1 MVPKK
6 SADRGAVSGAKEIG
20 NPFTQNS
27 QGQYVLRQSADGT
40 LVAPSL
46 EFWDHVQRNLRSLSD
61 KAARSGD
68 NTTASEIGALRTA
81 LNEDLDTA
89 VPLFGSAR
97 KGAAAFFGAE
107 DALDA
112 GRQFANSPRGIPEA
126 TKAFQKFTA
135 AEKRAFSTGYAS
147 ELIDRVKASG
157 DRTNVIN
164 SMFKSQAAR
173 ESMELVFGPQ
183 KAREIEAYVRVEDIA
198 DRLRGAM
205 GNSTTAR
212 QLVELGIGAGAGGA
226 AGYGITG
233 DWQGAMIGAVGPKTL
248 QYLSRKGDA
257 KVMESIA
264 KLLTSDNPQAL
275 RVAAQQAARQPS
287 YMKALEN
294 LGSALAIPARSG
306 ASVVAQ

>member
-1 MVPKK
+1 M
-6 SADRGAVSGAKEIG
+6 
-20 NPFTQNS
+20 
-27 QGQYVLRQSADGT
+27 
-40 LVAPSL
+40 
-46 EFWDHVQRNLRSLSD
+46 
-61 KAARSGD
+61 
-68 NTTASEIGALRTA
+68 
-81 LNEDLDTA
+81 
-89 VPLFGSAR
+89 FGSAR

-233 DWQGAMIGAVGPKTL
+233 DWQGAMIGAAGPKTL

-287 YMKALEN
+287 YMKALES

-306 ASVVAQ
+306 ASIVAQ